1 MSWVGFYTLPLVLA
15 FGTISAQPVPEVGAG
30 AGRARQVCTG
40 PLPEPAG
47 LLDREESIR
56 AHGRLPT
63 PCLMAL
69 VRDCGDAANE
79 AILGVDEAIT
89 CSIRYEALLRH
100 GFGGSF
106 PQLLQWWRSRR

>member
-1 MSWVGFYTLPLVLA
+1 MSRVGFYTLPMVLA
-15 FGTISAQPVPEVGAG
+15 FGVAAAQPVPGAG
-30 AGRARQVCTG
+30 AGRARQVCSG

-56 AHGRLPT
+56 AHGQLPA
-63 PCLMAL
+63 PCLKAL
-69 VRDCGDAANE
+69 VRDCDAAANS
-79 AILGVDEAIT
+79 AILGSEDAIT

-106 PQLLQWWRSRR
+106 PQLMQWWRAGP